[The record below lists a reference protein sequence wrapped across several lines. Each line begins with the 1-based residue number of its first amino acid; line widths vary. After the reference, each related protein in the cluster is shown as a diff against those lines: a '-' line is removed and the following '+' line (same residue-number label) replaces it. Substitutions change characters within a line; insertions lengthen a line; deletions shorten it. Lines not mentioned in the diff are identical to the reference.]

1 MNINFGI
8 IDSFSENIKVK
19 GREKKALKSRKA
31 IKDFKNWIKK
41 INLLVK

>member
-8 IDSFSENIKVK
+8 IDSYNEKSKVK
-19 GREKKALKSRKA
+19 GREKNALKTTKA

-41 INLLVK
+41 IN